1 MRPALAASA
10 LALIAAPLAAAPSTS
25 TFQTITEIHLVDDK
39 TQADEIRFRKDMGG
53 RMTVPVRV
61 VGRGPWRFLVDTGA
75 DRTTISSDLA
85 SSLRLQSGEPAEIH
99 SVTAV
104 HTVETAT
111 VPHLQLSKSEIH
123 NLNAPLLKAS
133 DMGADGILGVDSL
146 RSQRVMFDFDKN
158 LMSIVP
164 SRDRD
169 IVSDPEA
176 IVVYGKLR
184 NGRLVLTN
192 AVAEDSD
199 VTVVLDTGSDV
210 CIGNMAMKQKLEQ
223 RHALRTSGEVDLL
236 SVTGEKLHGS
246 YSIVRKLK
254 MGNVTLSNVVVVFA
268 DARIFRDLTLQDRP
282 AVLLGMNAMRAF
294 KKVSID
300 FEHKKFRVLLP
311 ESGSLDATM
320 MAVNGPAGPIGARL
334 R

>member
-1 MRPALAASA
+1 MRPAILASA
-10 LALIAAPLAAAPSTS
+10 LALVGVPLAAAPSTS
-25 TFQTITEIHLVDDK
+25 NFETVTEVHLVDDK
-39 TQADEIRFRKDMGG
+39 SQADDIRFRKDIGG

-85 SSLRLQSGEPAEIH
+85 ASLRLVSGEPALVH

-104 HTVETAT
+104 HMVKTAT
-111 VPHLQLSKSEIH
+111 VPHLQLSRSEIH
-123 NLNAPLLKAS
+123 NVSAPLLNAS

-158 LMSIVP
+158 MMSIVP

-169 IVSDPEA
+169 IITDPDA
-176 IVVYGKLR
+176 VVVYGKLR
-184 NGRLVLTN
+184 NGRLVLTD
-192 AVAEDSD
+192 AFAEDNE

-210 CIGNMAMKQKLEQ
+210 CIGNIAMKDKLEKH
-223 RHALRTSGEVDLL
+223 HAIKTAGEVELL

-246 YSIVRKLK
+246 YSIVRRLK
-254 MGNVTLSNVVVVFA
+254 MGGVTLSNVVVVFA
-268 DARIFRDLTLQDRP
+268 DARIFQDLNLNDRP

-300 FEHKKFRVLLP
+300 FEHKKFRVMLP
-311 ESGSLDATM
+311 ESGSLTTIMLA
-320 MAVNGPAGPIGARL
+320 ANGPGGPIRGPL